1 MTIPI
6 LFVSVLQLYY
16 TQIYF
21 Y

>member
-1 MTIPI
+1 MTIPM